1 MRQSAGVFG
10 ARVLNQSRLVRLAGL
25 TGVALALLVLAAPRP
40 IVATASSS
48 RYVVQR
54 DDTLYGIAAKL
65 GIPVG
70 RLVELNG
77 LDDPS
82 FIRIG
87 QELVIDPASEPAAA
101 LSDRPLPTATPTTTP
116 VPPSPTA
123 TRAPTQTPAP
133 PTATPI
139 PPTATPVPP
148 SPTATANPPTAT
160 PIPLTATAA
169 PREPTTTYVVQP
181 GDTMLAIAR
190 KLNVSVERLIELNA
204 LDDPNRLAAGQTI
217 LVPARAAEM
226 LSANVTAT
234 PTTAP
239 ATATPTRT
247 VALPSPTATAASPAT
262 SPTATRT
269 PAPASPTTTRTSAP
283 ASPTANR
290 TGTATSTPAPTG
302 QKLPNAPAFDWPAQ
316 GPISQYFG
324 EAGHGGLDIER
335 PIGSPVRAAFDGT
348 VTVAV
353 KGSDARG
360 WYIEIAH
367 GNGWVT
373 QYQHLGKLHVEA
385 GASVKKGQLI
395 GEVGMTGRSTGPHL
409 HFEIH
414 KDERRLNPLQYLP

>member
-1 MRQSAGVFG
+1 M
-10 ARVLNQSRLVRLAGL
+10 L
-25 TGVALALLVLAAPRP
+25 ALALLAVGAPGP
-40 IVATASSS
+40 LVATAGSS

-54 DDTLYGIAAKL
+54 DDTLYSIAAKV
-65 GIPVG
+65 GVPVA
-70 RLVELNG
+70 RLVELNA

-87 QELVIDPASEPAAA
+87 QELIIDPATEPAAA
-101 LSDRPLPTATPTTTP
+101 LSDSQPPTTTPTATP

-133 PTATPI
+133 PTATPP

-148 SPTATANPPTAT
+148 TTTPVPPTLPPPSPTATINPPTAT
-160 PIPLTATAA
+160 PIPPTATAT
-169 PREPTTTYVVQP
+169 PREPTTTYIVQP

-190 KLNVSVERLIELNA
+190 KLNVPVERLVELNA

-226 LSANVTAT
+226 LSVNLTAT

-239 ATATPTRT
+239 ATSTATRT
-247 VALPSPTATAASPAT
+247 VAPPSPTATAASPAT

-269 PAPASPTTTRTSAP
+269 PASASPTTTRTAAP

-290 TGTATSTPAPTG
+290 TGTPTSTPAPTG

-414 KDERRLNPLQYLP
+414 KDERRLNPLHYLP